1 MVFSSAVFLFVFFP
15 LCLAGYYLIP
25 KSLIA
30 VKNIFLLIMSL
41 AFYGYGE
48 PKFVY
53 VMILSIFV
61 NWGFGLCVDR
71 FRGKVSAKIC
81 LAGMVV
87 WNVGIFFVY
96 KYLDFAII
104 NIDRFLGFDFELPG
118 FVLPIGIS
126 FFTFQAMS
134 YVIDVYRG
142 TALVQ
147 KNPLNTALFISFFPQ
162 LMAGPIVRY
171 NSIAEQLTGRS
182 GGFDLESF
190 SYGVKRFII
199 GLSKKLILANTVAVV
214 ADRAFGAPAADPPTL
229 LTVWLGAVCYAF
241 QIYFDF
247 SGYSDMAIGLGRMF
261 GFRFLENFNYPYISR
276 TITEFWRRWH
286 ISLSSWFRDYV
297 YIPLGGSR
305 VPMGRLIF
313 NLFVT
318 WMLTGVWHGAGWNYI
333 AWGLMYF
340 VLLAF
345 EKLVRI
351 PERTAK
357 TPLLA
362 IPYRIFTIVCF
373 LFGWVIFRAS
383 GLAEALRY
391 LKVMVG
397 LSVDGQHFPAASEL
411 SLFYVKDN
419 WMILI
424 ICVLACT
431 PILTAL
437 TTRVHK
443 GGARLV
449 KTWDALGTV
458 CLIALFVICVS
469 YMVNGS
475 YNPFIYFNF

>member
-25 KSLIA
+25 KRFLKA
-30 VKNIFLLIMSL
+30 KNIFLLIMSL

-48 PKFVY
+48 PRFVY
-53 VMILSIFV
+53 VMIVSIFA
-61 NWGFGLCVDR
+61 NWAFGLGVDR
-71 FRGKVSAKIC
+71 FRGTIYAK
-81 LAGMVV
+81 LFMWGMVV

-104 NIDRFLGFDFELPG
+104 NIDRLFGFDFELPG
-118 FVLPIGIS
+118 YALPIGIS

-142 TALVQ
+142 TSTVQ
-147 KNPLNTALFISFFPQ
+147 KNPLNTALFISLFPQ

-171 NSIAEQLTGRS
+171 NTIADQITGRS
-182 GGFDLESF
+182 GGFDAESF

-199 GLSKKLILANTVAVV
+199 GLSKKLFLANTVAVV
-214 ADRAFGAPAADPPTL
+214 ADRVFAYPAVDNPAVL
-229 LTVWLGAVCYAF
+229 AAWLGAICYTF

-261 GFRFLENFNYPYISR
+261 GFRFQENFNYPYISR

-305 VPMGRLIF
+305 VSMGRLIF
-313 NLFVT
+313 NLFIT

-340 VLLAF
+340 ILLAF
-345 EKLVRI
+345 EKLVQI
-351 PERTAK
+351 PDKTERSV
-357 TPLLA
+357 LFA
-362 IPYRIFTIVCF
+362 IPYRIFTILCFVC
-373 LFGWVIFRAS
+373 GWVVFRAA
-383 GLAEALRY
+383 GLSEALRHF
-391 LKVMVG
+391 KVMFG
-397 LSVDGQHFPAASEL
+397 LQVDGLNIPFANDL
-411 SLFYVKDN
+411 SLFFIKDN
-419 WMILI
+419 WVILI
-424 ICVLACT
+424 ACILAST
-431 PILTAL
+431 PIIAVLNNKVQTGSETLKKVWA
-437 TTRVHK
+437 V
-443 GGARLV
+443 
-449 KTWDALGTV
+449 LGTA
-458 CLIALFVICVS
+458 CLIAMFIICIT